1 MDIVI
6 WGGLVRTVHPVWR
19 RTVVKET
26 KLRSA
31 AHLGFQT
38 PFRGAMHQRTYTQ
51 KEPAQDQV
59 RS

>member
-1 MDIVI
+1 MDMVI

-38 PFRGAMHQRTYTQ
+38 PFTEGQCIREHTHRRNLCRT
-51 KEPAQDQV
+51 K
-59 RS
+59 